1 MGIKNIYIRNDKAQP
16 NHINY
21 SMWDLNPR
29 PPAHKTGALP
39 TELNEF
45 VENLISL
52 LINIAINMISVCVI
66 GPNHRLLL

>member
-29 PPAHKTGALP
+29 PPAHKTSALP

-52 LINIAINMISVCVI
+52 LINIAIKYYS
-66 GPNHRLLL
+66 PL